1 MNWVLI
7 AYDIVTDD
15 KKGRRRLRRVAKV
28 CERYGIRVQKSVFE
42 CQGDDKTLQKLRF
55 ELLDEIDERFDS
67 LRIYQMGNEIDK
79 KVETFGVDETTR
91 FDEPLVF

>member
-7 AYDIVTDD
+7 AYDIVSDD
-15 KKGRRRLRRVAKV
+15 REGRRRLRRVAKV

-55 ELLDEIDERFDS
+55 ELLDEIDDRYDS
-67 LRIYQMGNEIDK
+67 LRIYHMGNEISK
-79 KVETFGVDETTR
+79 KVESFGVDEAIR
-91 FDEPLVF
+91 FDQPLIF